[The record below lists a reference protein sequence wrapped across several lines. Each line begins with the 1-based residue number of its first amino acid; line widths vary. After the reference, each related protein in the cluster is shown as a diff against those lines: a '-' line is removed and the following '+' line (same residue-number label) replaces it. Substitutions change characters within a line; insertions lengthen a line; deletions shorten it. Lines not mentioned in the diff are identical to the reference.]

1 MYEQV
6 GVREHG
12 GHVNGRKQHDHHDD
26 DGDDDYDGAFSSIAT
41 STPVSVLHSCTWIR
55 RHRRTRT
62 VSRRR
67 AS

>member
-26 DGDDDYDGAFSSIAT
+26 DDDYDGAFSSIVT
-41 STPVSVLHSCTWIR
+41 STPVSVLHSCTWIKR
-55 RHRRTRT
+55 DARTRRA
-62 VSRRR
+62 SRRR